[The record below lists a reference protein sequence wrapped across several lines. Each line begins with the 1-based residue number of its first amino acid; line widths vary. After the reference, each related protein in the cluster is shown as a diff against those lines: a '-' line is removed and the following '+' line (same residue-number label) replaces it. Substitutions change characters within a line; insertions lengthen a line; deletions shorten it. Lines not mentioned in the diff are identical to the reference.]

1 MCGVHRQA
9 RMPGRRV
16 GHSGPLCRTTARNV
30 RVRTPSGHAKCRAER
45 LSYAYILDILYV
57 LDELLQR
64 GYVVGLGK
72 GEIQLTL
79 KSKHSGEPPEHSS
92 NFELKIPPLFWKEIR
107 QAPNWK
113 APNWKTLKEDV
124 IKIFENYAEVL
135 EKGHLLDRSVNVRF
149 KVKVEPG
156 RSLKIISVVVEPKAA
171 PRKIGDDDLQH
182 ALAAARERGRHRV
195 AEILSGNDMLS
206 AEAFASLLK
215 TTRMTINSK
224 RKKRQV
230 LALEGATRGFRF
242 PQWQIGQDGKPFSA
256 LPKLFERLGNDSW
269 AVYRFLVQHH
279 PELNG
284 LTGREALQR
293 GKTSEAIEAAE
304 SVARNTA

>member
-1 MCGVHRQA
+1 MSEFGLQLATRSAAQFC
-9 RMPGRRV
+9 
-16 GHSGPLCRTTARNV
+16 
-30 RVRTPSGHAKCRAER
+30 
-45 LSYAYILDILYV
+45 AYILDVLYI
-57 LDELLQR
+57 LDEPFHREYL
-64 GYVVGLGK
+64 VGEGK
-72 GEIQLTL
+72 GEIQFIQ
-79 KSKHSGEPPEHSS
+79 KSKHSGKSPKHSS
-92 NFELKIPPLFWKEIR
+92 NLELKIPPLFWKEPGPT
-107 QAPNWK
+107 PNWK
-113 APNWKTLKEDV
+113 VTTWETLKQDL
-124 IKIFENYAEVL
+124 IKSLFENYAEVL
-135 EKGHLLDRSVNVRF
+135 EQGHLLGRSVNVRVE
-149 KVKVEPG
+149 VKSG
-156 RSLKIISVVVEPKAA
+156 RSPKITSVVVEPKAA
-171 PRKIGDDDLQH
+171 PRKNGDDDLQQ
-182 ALAAARERGRHRV
+182 ALATGRERGRHRV

-256 LPKLFERLGNDSW
+256 LPELFERLGNNSW

-293 GKTSEAIEAAE
+293 GKTSRAIEAAE